1 MEAVGS
7 RHRARDDTGG
17 RSRRAHASLERRVS
31 QGVDEGGGPPPH
43 RVLHRALRRGGDTR
57 AGGEPCLAGGNRS
70 SKRSATALDSGLPL
84 STRPNPTVA
93 LDVGGGI
100 INALSL
106 LGESP
111 FIVASADVWSDY
123 PFRRMLAGPKG
134 LAHLV
139 LVDNP
144 PYYPRGDFGLN
155 GEQVGPGGTLRLTYG
170 GIGVFRP
177 DLFTGRSEGRHPLLP
192 ILQEAIGR
200 GEASGEHYRGRWFNV
215 GTPGELAALDGAL
228 RSEGLGAH

>member
-1 MEAVGS
+1 MRPLSDECPKVLMKAAGRPLIVHCIERFVEAGIRELVVNHAWLGEQIVEALGDGS
-7 RHRARDDTGG
+7 RF
-17 RSRRAHASLERRVS
+17 
-31 QGVDEGGGPPPH
+31 GVTLVYSP
-43 RVLHRALRRGGDTR
+43 
-57 AGGEPCLAGGNRS
+57 EPDG
-70 SKRSATALDSGLPL
+70 
-84 STRPNPTVA
+84 A

-100 INALSL
+100 MNALPI

-144 PYYPRGDFGLN
+144 PYYPRGDFGLK
-155 GEQVGPGGTLRLTYG
+155 GEQVDWGGTLQLTYG

-177 DLFTGRSEGRHPLLP
+177 DLFTGRPAGRHPLLP

>member
-1 MEAVGS
+1 MILAAGRGERMRPSSDEHPKALMKAAGRPLIEHCIERLVEEGIRELVVNHAWLGEQIVEALGDGS
-7 RHRARDDTGG
+7 RFGA
-17 RSRRAHASLERRVS
+17 
-31 QGVDEGGGPPPH
+31 
-43 RVLHRALRRGGDTR
+43 ALQYSP
-57 AGGEPCLAGGNRS
+57 EPDG
-70 SKRSATALDSGLPL
+70 
-84 STRPNPTVA
+84 A

-100 INALSL
+100 INALPV
-106 LGESP
+106 LGASP

-123 PFRRMLAGPKG
+123 PFRRLLAGPEG

-155 GEQVGPGGTLRLTYG
+155 GERVDSGAMPRLTYG

-177 DLFTGRSEGRHPLLP
+177 ELFAGRSVGRHSLLP
-192 ILQEAIGR
+192 ILEEAIGR

-215 GTPGELAALDGAL
+215 GTPADLAALDCAL
-228 RSEGLGAH
+228 RSEGRAAR